1 MSQFEVRIGETVLK
15 DEVADVVLQEFI
27 FEHTMETR
35 AAIILR
41 LEKVD
46 PSRLNLHWP
55 AIVDEV
61 DATRKRLFYG
71 VVVEAYCAEG
81 NKLVLACEDAKRY
94 YEEFKARFGFQE
106 FPVQEIVFYL
116 ARRVPEVEVQE
127 KNIQGLSLKKSP
139 RSFRVIM
146 PILNMS
152 VTERTS
158 ILGIQLL
165 PKEGTSED
173 EEAIAR
179 FFSENGK
186 TASQAGN
193 NERPVWYETE
203 TRAELT
209 LEATYFD
216 EAAAEARRR
225 VSRAV
230 DWLSYILRL
239 SVLGM
244 RTDERLILVPWIRAR
259 SFAAVS
265 VGQEAYVRDLSEPS
279 LKACLYDFQPLKGD
293 PSVALSASD
302 LKAYSD
308 VKELFQSISGKPTDL
323 SRRFWSALHWL
334 RRARESIDAR
344 DKLLDLWIALEFLVS
359 EEAVPKLF
367 SSTEV
372 DALSEVLENEAMKL
386 GVDGDL
392 AARRFKEFVNQP
404 SLRDRFDAF
413 VQQGAHPIPIENRER
428 EVVWGPLRQARND
441 LEHGRRDVII
451 ASEDLDVMEQMVSK
465 MIWMLANE
473 IGAASSKQQS
483 GQW

>member
-1 MSQFEVRIGETVLK
+1 
-15 DEVADVVLQEFI
+15 
-27 FEHTMETR
+27 
-35 AAIILR
+35 
-41 LEKVD
+41 
-46 PSRLNLHWP
+46 
-55 AIVDEV
+55 
-61 DATRKRLFYG
+61 
-71 VVVEAYCAEG
+71 
-81 NKLVLACEDAKRY
+81 
-94 YEEFKARFGFQE
+94 
-106 FPVQEIVFYL
+106 
-116 ARRVPEVEVQE
+116 
-127 KNIQGLSLKKSP
+127 
-139 RSFRVIM
+139 M
-146 PILNMS
+146 PILNLS

-308 VKELFQSISGKPTDL
+308 VKELFQSISGKPIDL
-323 SRRFWSALHWL
+323 SHRFWSALRWL
-334 RRARESIDAR
+334 RRARESIDER

-359 EEAVPKLF
+359 EEVVPKLC

-392 AARRFKEFVNQP
+392 AARRFKEFVKLGLLLYVADKLGINLSFEKDVIAKVWSMQNQTSGGIFTNITP
-404 SLRDRFDAF
+404 DGGWGESDTNTETTAFVIMGMTSIQSRIPEFPSSALVILILGVVLTVSVVPIQSLRHA
-413 VQQGAHPIPIENRER
+413 GAKR
-428 EVVWGPLRQARND
+428 L
-441 LEHGRRDVII
+441 
-451 ASEDLDVMEQMVSK
+451 K
-465 MIWMLANE
+465 
-473 IGAASSKQQS
+473 AA
-483 GQW
+483 